1 MLMWQAV
8 LLSLWGMS
16 SLPHSVAEAMA
27 SCDES
32 DAGNLLQIS
41 REKDV
46 KYEAPDMSMWES
58 EAAHLLEKLA
68 FVDISFTCPASNL
81 KLLEE
86 EVLKRSD
93 PKNPLYGK
101 WLSKEGVKKFCPP
114 TGAAKVVQWLV
125 SQGLEEVRHFFQLEE
140 GSRIRLQDLTV
151 QQVETLFVTKVR
163 KFTKDGLSI
172 LRALDFHLP
181 PDVDEA
187 ISAIYG
193 LHGLPADGR
202 PKQPSRPSPSFVQ
215 SRQPTKTYSSPSQ
228 ELQQLRAANS
238 RAQAFFHENQIVAGQ
253 AQPDYVTPPN
263 VDMSSFG
270 ITANVPKSELSVPK
284 GLHAKSGPVS
294 NQTGNPDPDVAPLP
308 RQVTHALFE
317 SAGSGGG
324 YSLEA
329 AKRGLKLNHLPMS
342 PIEVIRT
349 PPTEVNLNNNA
360 NEANT
365 DIQVMLAA
373 APGVPLKIY
382 SYTNNSWAFS
392 HQLKDWYLKMLAE
405 EEPPLAASNSFGTC
419 QYSPKEPPS
428 IQRQFADLNHDMLRL
443 AARGISMFVAS
454 GDNGAAYGSVTTTPL
469 QWKESQSIEG
479 AYNMS
484 LTLPSIEACDLAC
497 IYLNEQDLGGSCQC
511 GAFSFDNETGSCHTF
526 CLGTPYSLLPSQNQ
540 GIGGP
545 DIIDEYQGV
554 NWPGASPWITSVGA
568 VTEEAGKG
576 VLAVQQIGS
585 GGGFTNLG
593 ISGFETPQWQQAA
606 VQSFLKK
613 SAHSTIKPSP
623 KGFNPQ
629 GRALP
634 DVSAFGEK
642 VMIYY
647 IKADDEL
654 GMTPIMGTSVAAPL
668 VAALVSRLNLLRS
681 AESLPPMGFINPWLY
696 SYPHMMKDVTVGRNN
711 IPKNGGYGPS
721 TKYGFSAT
729 QGWDAV
735 TGLGVPSYP
744 AMASCAFAMFSG
756 KEGSAEN
763 CFKYMKELE
772 D

>member
-1 MLMWQAV
+1 MWQAM
-8 LLSLWGMS
+8 LLSLWGS
-16 SLPHSVAEAMA
+16 SLPHVAEAT
-27 SCDES
+27 SCEKDIS
-32 DAGNLLQIS
+32 DLIQIS

-58 EAAHLLEKLA
+58 EAANLLETLA

-81 KLLEE
+81 KVLEE

-125 SQGLEEVRHFFQLEE
+125 SQGLEEAKHFFQEE
-140 GSRIRLQDLTV
+140 GRIRLQNLTV
-151 QQVETLFVTKVR
+151 QQVETLFVTEVR
-163 KFTKDGLSI
+163 KFAKDGLSI

-181 PDVDEA
+181 ADVDEA

-202 PKQPSRPSPSFVQ
+202 PFNPSGPTSFVQ
-215 SRQPTKTYSSPSQ
+215 SRQPTKTHSSASQ
-228 ELQQLRAANS
+228 FQQQLKEANS
-238 RAQAFFHENQIVAGQ
+238 RAMDFFQENQIVAGQ
-253 AQPDYVTPPN
+253 VHSPNYGRPPN
-263 VDMSSFG
+263 APMPDFG
-270 ITANVPKSELSVPK
+270 ISSNVPKSEIRVPQ
-284 GLHAKSGPVS
+284 GLNAKSGPVS

-308 RQVTHALFE
+308 RQVTHAVFE
-317 SAGSGGG
+317 AAGPGGG

-349 PPTEVNLNNNA
+349 PPTEVNLNNNH
-360 NEANT
+360 NEANL

-382 SYTNNSWAFS
+382 SYTDSSWSFL

-405 EEPPLAASNSFGTC
+405 EEPPLAASNSFGP
-419 QYSPKEPPS
+419 QKYSPTES
-428 IQRQFADLNHDMLRL
+428 SSMQRQIADLNHDMLCL

-454 GDNGAAYGSVTTTPL
+454 GDAGSAYGRVETSSL

-479 AYNMS
+479 AYNVS
-484 LTLPSIEACDLAC
+484 VTFPSIKECANACK
-497 IYLNEQDLGGSCQC
+497 YLNLINEGNCQC
-511 GAFSFDNETGSCHTF
+511 GAFSFDNETGSCHSF
-526 CLGTPYSLLPSQNQ
+526 CLGTPYSLLPNQ
-540 GIGGP
+540 KNHMMIGGP

-554 NWPGASPWITSVGA
+554 NFPGASPWVTAVGA
-568 VTEEAGKG
+568 VTEEAGTG
-576 VLAVQQIGS
+576 VSAVQLFGS
-585 GGGFTNLG
+585 GGGFTNFG

-613 SAHSTIKPSP
+613 SANSTIKPSP
-623 KGFNPQ
+623 EGFNPL

-634 DVSAFGEK
+634 DVSAFGES
-642 VMIYY
+642 VVIYY
-647 IKADDEL
+647 I
-654 GMTPIMGTSVAAPL
+654 TPENDTRPIAMMGTSVSAPL
-668 VAALVSRLNLLRS
+668 FTALVSRLNLLRS

-696 SYPHMMKDVTVGRNN
+696 SYPHMMKDVTVGANN
-711 IPKNGGYGPS
+711 IGRNFGPGPS
-721 TKYGFSAT
+721 TKYGFPTT

-735 TGLGVPSYP
+735 TGLGAPIYP
-744 AMASCAFAMFSG
+744 AMAYCALGMFSG
-756 KEGSAEN
+756 KEESAEN
-763 CFKYMKELE
+763 CLKWMKTVEG
-772 D
+772 